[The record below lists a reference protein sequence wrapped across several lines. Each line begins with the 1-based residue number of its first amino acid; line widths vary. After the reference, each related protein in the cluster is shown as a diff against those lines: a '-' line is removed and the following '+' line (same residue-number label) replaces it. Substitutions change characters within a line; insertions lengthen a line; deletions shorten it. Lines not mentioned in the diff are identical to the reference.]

1 MTPRVFL
8 RLLKQHALWFILLPC
23 ITGVTVFFLTQD
35 IPKVYKS
42 QATLYTGLASGYSL
56 LTDNQNGYIDHS
68 AASFENL
75 LTTLNSQETMRQIG
89 ISLLALHLPL
99 EAPRLPVLS
108 APGFQKLRKAVP
120 ENLRLSL
127 INDKSRLYAK
137 IDSLS
142 QTETDNPIKK
152 LFVKPES
159 EYSPLVIA
167 KKLKASRKN
176 SSDML
181 DLEYE
186 SEDPAIAQ
194 KIISL
199 AIDILNKRYT
209 SLKTAETNTVV
220 NYYSDQFKKAKQ
232 KLDDAEARIQ
242 AFSVQYKV
250 LDFQEESKNMADS
263 KEVIS
268 NEYNQELMKNKA
280 AKAAVDVLNRRLG
293 QRGALLAVNSEMK
306 AKQAA
311 LTEAENQLING
322 QAYGQPKATIDRLKA
337 RVNQISEEMKV
348 IATKYYAATDSP
360 DAVPQQLLINEWL
373 TKVIEFEESAAR
385 LEVAKKQI
393 DDYDAKTRQYSP
405 LESQLRQLNREL
417 GIAEKE
423 YLAAV
428 QSMNQAT
435 TRRQDVLVDGALTV
449 LDPPGFPVT
458 AESKR
463 WLFVALGGAIGIFL
477 ALLLAAC
484 RYWFDRRISSPEHAE
499 TMIGRPV
506 AALFP
511 TVRKFTVDSISGRT
525 AFSMFEQLCS
535 AINIELAKI
544 GITRSYPPVITL
556 FSVRS
561 KQGKTWTANGLAR
574 IYAESGQRIAY
585 CYPRLNDEQ
594 QIVDQEGVTFY
605 PYTRRTDFMNLTDLE
620 ELFDNG
626 QKFDPT
632 QYDKILLEI
641 PAIITSPIP
650 VYLLHLSTVS
660 LLIAD
665 VNSIWARTEKQL
677 LGMYLKS
684 VNHPVLTV
692 LNRVDG
698 SYIDAPSRAD
708 ARQRPIQPESSVELQ
723 RSMRSLEQ
731 QRTLRYGK
739 LT

>member
-1 MTPRVFL
+1 MTPRVLL

-23 ITGVTVFFLTQD
+23 ITAITVFFLTQD
-35 IPKVYKS
+35 MPKVYKS

-89 ISLLALHLPL
+89 TSLLALHLPL
-99 EAPRLPVLS
+99 EAPKLTVLS
-108 APGFQKLRKAVP
+108 EPGFQKLRKAVP

-127 INDKSRLYAK
+127 IKDPARLPAK
-137 IDSLS
+137 IDSLLMM
-142 QTETDNPIKK
+142 EGDNPIKK
-152 LFVKPES
+152 LITKPES
-159 EYSPLVIA
+159 DYSPGVIS

-199 AIDILNKRYT
+199 AIDILNKRYIA
-209 SLKTAETNTVV
+209 LKTTETNTVV
-220 NYYSDQFKKAKQ
+220 NYYNEEFRKAKK
-232 KLDDAEARIQ
+232 KLDDAESRIQ
-242 AFSVQYKV
+242 AFSIQYKV
-250 LDFQEESKNMADS
+250 LDFREESKNMADS

-280 AKAAVDVLNRRLG
+280 AKAAVDVLSRRLG
-293 QRGALLAVNSEMK
+293 QRGTLLTVSSEMK

-337 RVNQISEEMKV
+337 RVNQISEEMKT
-348 IATKYYAATDSP
+348 IASKYYAATDSP
-360 DAVPQQLLINEWL
+360 DAIPQQLLINEWL

-385 LEVAKKQI
+385 LEVSKKQI
-393 DDYDAKTRQYSP
+393 EDYDTKTRQYSP

-428 QSMNQAT
+428 QSLNQAT
-435 TRRQDVLVDGALTV
+435 TRRQDILVDGALTV
-449 LDPPGFPVT
+449 LDPPGFPAT

-463 WLFVALGGAIGIFL
+463 WLFVGLGGAVGIFL

-484 RYWFDRRISSPEHAE
+484 RYWFDRRISSPEQAE
-499 TMIGRPV
+499 AMIGRPV

-511 TVRKFTVDSISGRT
+511 TVRKFTMDSVAGRT

-544 GITRSYPPVITL
+544 GLTRSYPPVITL

-585 CYPRLNDEQ
+585 CYPRLTDDQ
-594 QIVDQEGVTFY
+594 QIVDQEGITFF
-605 PYTRRTDFMNLTDLE
+605 PYTRRTDFMNLTELEDLFE
-620 ELFDNG
+620 NG
-626 QKFDPT
+626 QKFDPSA
-632 QYDKILLEI
+632 YDKILLEI

-660 LLIAD
+660 LLITD

-677 LGMYLKS
+677 LAMYLKS
-684 VNHPVLTV
+684 VSHPVLAV
-692 LNRVDG
+692 LNRVDN

-708 ARQRPIQPESSVELQ
+708 ARERPIQPESSVELQ

>member
-8 RLLKQHALWFILLPC
+8 RLIKQHALWFILLPC
-23 ITGVTVFFLTQD
+23 ITGITVFFLTENVT
-35 IPKVYKS
+35 KVYKS

-75 LTTLNSQETMRQIG
+75 LTTLNSQETLRQIG

-99 EAPRLPVLS
+99 EAPKLSVLS

-120 ENLRLSL
+120 ESLRLSL
-127 INDKSRLYAK
+127 VKDKSMLYAK

-152 LFVKPES
+152 LFVKPEWD
-159 EYSPLVIA
+159 YSPLVIA

-194 KIISL
+194 KIISI

-220 NYYSDQFKKAKQ
+220 NYYNEEFRKAKK

-348 IATKYYAATDSP
+348 IANKYYAATDSP

-385 LEVAKKQI
+385 LEVSKKQI
-393 DDYDAKTRQYSP
+393 EDYDVKTRQYSP

-449 LDPPGFPVT
+449 LDPPGFPIT

-463 WLFVALGGAIGIFL
+463 WLFVALGGAVGIFL

-511 TVRKFTVDSISGRT
+511 TVRKFTIDSISGRT

-585 CYPRLNDEQ
+585 CYPRLSDEQ
-594 QIVDQEGVTFY
+594 QTVDLEGVTFF

-620 ELFDNG
+620 DLFDTG

-660 LLIAD
+660 LLVAD

-692 LNRVDG
+692 LNRVDS

-708 ARQRPIQPESSVELQ
+708 ARERPIQAESSVELQ